1 MAGRYGNVD
10 YATLTRRS
18 FLLGVALFAIGG
30 LGGTAAGAMGGP
42 LPGWEQTLLFDLELA
57 GLVIALVTPFL
68 FGIVL
73 PLTE

>member
-30 LGGTAAGAMGGP
+30 LGGIAAGATGGP
-42 LPGWEQTLLFDLELA
+42 LPGWEQTLLFDLELV
-57 GLVIALVTPFL
+57 GLVIALVAPFL